1 MNSRRKSLNRPIAV
15 LLYINGRQA
24 GLRYSTP
31 PCPLTR
37 IRRGETLR
45 PVNSAGDAFVF
56 PFHDPQWV
64 GKIVVQALILIIPIV
79 GLIALPA
86 SRLMTLH
93 NLRAGR
99 QELAPDCVSLRRGS
113 TPVWA
118 LLRAP

>member
-45 PVNSAGDAFVF
+45 PVNSAADAFVF

-64 GKIVVQALILIIPIV
+64 GKIVVQALILIIPIG
-79 GLIALPA
+79 GLIPLPGW
-86 SRLMTLH
+86 MPMPFP
-93 NLRAGR
+93 NLRA
-99 QELAPDCVSLRRGS
+99 AP
-113 TPVWA
+113 A
-118 LLRAP
+118 A